1 MLRQSPNQPVRKTV
15 MTINNINM
23 DDQGKV
29 DIENTIK
36 IYVLLQTHQIHC
48 IHKII
53 QYLAI

>member
-29 DIENTIK
+29 DIKNTIK
-36 IYVLLQTHQIHC
+36 KSMCYYKLIRFIVSTR
-48 IHKII
+48 
-53 QYLAI
+53 

>member
-36 IYVLLQTHQIHC
+36 NLCATTNSSDSLYP
-48 IHKII
+48 
-53 QYLAI
+53 